1 MARET
6 SPVVAVGGQE
16 MFELFYPGDDLGAVY
31 TKESTTFRV
40 FAPTALGVSVA
51 LYSSADAAVCYGIEM
66 APDCDGTWLAT
77 VPGDL
82 AGMCYMYRVDLGG
95 AVNEAVDPYA
105 RALTAN
111 GVRGVIVDLDAT
123 NPEGW
128 ERDVRPPFAAPTDAI
143 IYEAHVRDFTI
154 SPDANVRYP
163 GKYLGMA
170 ARGCK
175 GPGGISV
182 GLDHLVELGV
192 THVHLMPIQDFASVD
207 ELDKDD
213 YNWGYDPYHFFVPEG
228 SYSIAPECAVA
239 RIIEVKK
246 MVQSLHSAGLRVI
259 LDVVY
264 NHTWSVENSPLHMIV
279 PSYYHRTDCA
289 GRYTNGSGCGNEL
302 ATDRPM
308 VRKLILDSLRYW
320 VEEYHVDG
328 FRFDLMGLMDYDTV
342 REIESRLYAVEPSL
356 LLYGEP
362 WAGGLSGLPSHRM
375 FTKGRQRGLRI
386 GVFNDG
392 FRNAIKGD
400 NDGVRRGF
408 ATGAGGLEHAIRKG
422 VVGAIPY
429 SADIADFAAEPGECI
444 NYVSCHDNL
453 TLWDK
458 IARSA
463 PFDSEEDRIKMDML
477 AQAIA
482 VTSQGVPF
490 IEGGAEMLRTKG
502 GHRNSYRSGDSV
514 NQFDWARKLEYAEV
528 TSYYKGLIKLR
539 RAHPAFRMK
548 SADEIR
554 RCLRFLPTPTCNVV
568 AFMLDGAS
576 CGDKWDEIVVI
587 HNPNRY
593 DVTIDL
599 PTREGWNVV
608 VGGTEAGVEPLDHDL
623 FGLSTYEGGASVVA
637 KAMSTTI
644 LHT

>member
-51 LYSSADAAVCYGIEM
+51 LYPSADAAVCHGIEM

-82 AGMCYMYRVDLGG
+82 AGLCYMYRVDLGG

-111 GVRGVIVDLDAT
+111 GVRGVIIDLDAA

-128 ERDVRPPFAAPTDAI
+128 ERDVRPPFASATDAI

-154 SPDANVRYP
+154 SPDSGVRYP
-163 GKYLGMA
+163 GKYLGLA

-175 GPGGISV
+175 GPRGISV

-207 ELDKDD
+207 ELNRDD

-228 SYSIAPECAVA
+228 SYSIAPESSIA
-239 RIIEVKK
+239 RIMEVKK
-246 MVQSLHSAGLRVI
+246 MVQSMHSAGLRVV

-264 NHTWSVENSPLHMIV
+264 NHTWSVEDSPLHMIV

-302 ATDRPM
+302 ATERPM

-328 FRFDLMGLMDYDTV
+328 FRFDLMALMDYDTA
-342 REIESRLYAVEPSL
+342 REIESRLYAIEPSL

-362 WAGGLSGLPSHRM
+362 WSGGLSGLPYHRM
-375 FTKGRQRGLRI
+375 FTKGRQRELQI

-408 ATGAGGLEHAIRKG
+408 ATGAGGLEHAIKKG

-429 SADIADFAAEPGECI
+429 SADIADFAAEPRECI

-463 PFDSEEDRIKMDML
+463 SSDPEEDRIKMHML
-477 AQAIA
+477 AQSI
-482 VTSQGVPF
+482 VMTSQGIPF

-502 GHRNSYRSGDSV
+502 GHRNSYRAGDSV
-514 NQFDWARKLEYAEV
+514 NQFDWARKLEYEGV
-528 TSYYKGLIKLR
+528 FNYYKGLIQLR
-539 RAHPAFRMK
+539 RAHPAFRMR

-554 RCLRFLPTPTCNVV
+554 RFVRFLPTPASNVV
-568 AFMLDGAS
+568 AFMLDGAL
-576 CGDKWDEIVVI
+576 CGDAWDDIVVI

-599 PTREGWNVV
+599 PAREGWKVV
-608 VGGTEAGVEPLDHDL
+608 VGGTVAGVEPLDPDL
-623 FGLSTYEGGASVVA
+623 FGLRTHEGGAVVVA
-637 KAMSTTI
+637 KSISTTI